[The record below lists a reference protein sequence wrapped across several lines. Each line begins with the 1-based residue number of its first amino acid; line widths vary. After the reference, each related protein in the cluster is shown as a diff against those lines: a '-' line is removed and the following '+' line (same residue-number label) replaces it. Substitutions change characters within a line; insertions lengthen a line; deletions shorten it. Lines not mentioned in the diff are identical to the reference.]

1 MADRIPLIVNPTAS
15 QIQEL
20 PTTDALLIHSGAG
33 KGLEFTN
40 NPGGGTGAVATITY
54 EVVSGEQT
62 NLTIQNRT
70 DSTITLYMTE
80 PQTIIIQKQ
89 KDTTQTV
96 YV

>member
-1 MADRIPLIVNPTAS
+1 MKRLEIETQREN
-15 QIQEL
+15 
-20 PTTDALLIHSGAG
+20 TT
-33 KGLEFTN
+33 KGLSSN
-40 NPGGGTGAVATITY
+40 NFLEVEDPRDATL
-54 EVVSGEQT
+54 SGEQT

-89 KDTTQTV
+89 KDITQTV

>member
-1 MADRIPLIVNPTAS
+1 MKKLEIETQRENTI
-15 QIQEL
+15 
-20 PTTDALLIHSGAG
+20 
-33 KGLEFTN
+33 KGLSSN
-40 NPGGGTGAVATITY
+40 NFLEVEDPRDATL
-54 EVVSGEQT
+54 SGEQT

>member
-1 MADRIPLIVNPTAS
+1 MKRLEIETQRENTI
-15 QIQEL
+15 
-20 PTTDALLIHSGAG
+20 
-33 KGLEFTN
+33 KGLSSN
-40 NPGGGTGAVATITY
+40 NFLEVEDPRDATL
-54 EVVSGEQT
+54 SGEQT

>member
-1 MADRIPLIVNPTAS
+1 MKKLEIETQR
-15 QIQEL
+15 EH
-20 PTTDALLIHSGAG
+20 TT
-33 KGLEFTN
+33 KGLSSN
-40 NPGGGTGAVATITY
+40 NFLQVEDPRDATL
-54 EVVSGEQT
+54 SGEQT

-89 KDTTQTV
+89 KDITQTV

>member
-1 MADRIPLIVNPTAS
+1 MKRLEIETQREN
-15 QIQEL
+15 
-20 PTTDALLIHSGAG
+20 TT
-33 KGLEFTN
+33 KGLSSN
-40 NPGGGTGAVATITY
+40 NFL
-54 EVVSGEQT
+54 EVEDPRDVTLSGEQT

-89 KDTTQTV
+89 KDITQTV